1 MTAEKPAD
9 MFLVS
14 NGQGKN
20 FLMISIGC
28 ACIFFLATFR
38 MKRANPAMYGRF
50 ANAKS
55 AWIETSQRQS
65 TVLLA

>member
-14 NGQGKN
+14 NGQGNN

-28 ACIFFLATFR
+28 ACIFCLATFR
-38 MKRANPAMYGRF
+38 MKRANPAMLQYGRF
-50 ANAKS
+50 ARAKS
-55 AWIETSQRQS
+55 AWIETSQRQN
-65 TVLLA
+65 T